1 MSTMVDAQKLT
12 EAECDALREIA
23 NIGAGHAATALSQM
37 TGRKI
42 MIDVPEVAVKRLEE
56 AAEQIGPA
64 DTIVAAVLMHMM
76 GDLTGRTL
84 LVLPESSAR
93 SLCSILLR
101 TSEPGP
107 GFTDMQKSA
116 IMETG
121 NILCSAYL
129 NALSDFMGMMLV
141 PSVPALVADLA
152 GAVLTTAYLNFGH
165 SRDHVICVETAF
177 RIAGSDD
184 KVNGQFILMPDVA
197 SLTAIFDAIH
207 LVQ

>member
-1 MSTMVDAQKLT
+1 MIDAEKLSPG
-12 EAECDALREIA
+12 ERDALREIA

-42 MIDVPEVAVKRLEE
+42 MIAVPEVQIRRLED
-56 AAEQIGPA
+56 AAELIGPA

-84 LVLPESSAR
+84 LVLPEESAR
-93 SLCSILLR
+93 TLCGILIR
-101 TSEPGP
+101 KPEPPTGFSE
-107 GFTDMQKSA
+107 MQRSA

-129 NALSDFMGMMLV
+129 NALSDFMGMMLL
-141 PSVPALVADLA
+141 PSVPALVVDQA

-165 SRDHVICVETAF
+165 ARDFVICVETAF
-177 RIAGSDD
+177 EIAGSDE
-184 KVNGQFILMPDVA
+184 VVQGQFILMPDVA
-197 SLTAIFDAIH
+197 SLTAIFDAIN
-207 LVQ
+207 LPK

>member
-1 MSTMVDAQKLT
+1 MVDADKLT
-12 EAECDALREIA
+12 DPERDALREIA

-42 MIDVPEVAVKRLEE
+42 MIDVPEVEVKRLEE
-56 AAEQIGPA
+56 AAELLGPPA
-64 DTIVAAVLMHMM
+64 TIVAAVLMHMM

-84 LVLPESSAR
+84 LVLPEVSAR
-93 SLCSILLR
+93 GLCDILLR
-101 TSEPGP
+101 RSEPGP
-107 GFTDMQKSA
+107 GFTEMQRSTV
-116 IMETG
+116 METG

-141 PSVPALVADLA
+141 PSVPALVVDQA

-165 SRDHVICVETAF
+165 SRDYVICVETSF

-184 KVNGQFILMPDVA
+184 SVQGQFILMPDTA

-207 LVQ
+207 LAK

>member
-1 MSTMVDAQKLT
+1 MVDVQKLT
-12 EAECDALREIA
+12 PAERDALREVA

-42 MIDVPEVAVKRLEE
+42 MIDVPEVSIRPLEE
-56 AAEQIGPA
+56 AADLVGPP
-64 DTIVAAVLMHMM
+64 DGIIAAVLMHMM

-84 LVLPESSAR
+84 LVLPENAAKG
-93 SLCSILLR
+93 LCQILLR
-101 TSEPGP
+101 RPEAPE
-107 GFTDMQKSA
+107 GFGDMERST

-129 NALSDFMGMMLV
+129 NALSDFMGMMLL
-141 PSVPALVADLA
+141 PSVPALVIDQA

-165 SRDHVICVETAF
+165 ARDHVICVETSF
-177 RIAGSDD
+177 RFEGLTELFR
-184 KVNGQFILMPDVA
+184 GQFILMPDVA

-207 LVQ
+207 LPR

>member
-1 MSTMVDAQKLT
+1 MIDAEKLSPS
-12 EAECDALREIA
+12 ERDALREVA

-37 TGRKI
+37 TDRKI
-42 MIDVPEVAVKRLEE
+42 MIAVPEVEVKRLED
-56 AAEQIGPA
+56 AAELLGPA

-84 LVLPESSAR
+84 LVLPEASAR
-93 SLCSILLR
+93 TLCNILLR
-101 TSEPGP
+101 NPEAPTGFSE
-107 GFTDMQKSA
+107 MQRST

-141 PSVPALVADLA
+141 PSVPALVVDQA

-165 SRDHVICVETAF
+165 ARDFVICVETAF
-177 RIAGSDD
+177 RIAGSEEI
-184 KVNGQFILMPDVA
+184 VQGQFILMPDVA

-207 LVQ
+207 LAS

>member
-1 MSTMVDAQKLT
+1 MVDAQRLT
-12 EAECDALREIA
+12 PAEIDALREVA

-42 MIDVPEVAVKRLEE
+42 MINVPEVSIRPLEE
-56 AAEQIGPA
+56 AAELIGPP
-64 DTIVAAVLMHMM
+64 DSIVAAVLMHMM

-84 LVLPESSAR
+84 LVLPEAAAR
-93 SLCSILLR
+93 GLCQILLR
-101 TSEPGP
+101 RDEPADR
-107 GFTDMQKSA
+107 FNEMERST
-116 IMETG
+116 ITETG

-141 PSVPALVADLA
+141 PSVPALVIDQS

-165 SRDHVICVETAF
+165 ARDYVICVETAF
-177 RIAGSDD
+177 RIAGSDQHLA
-184 KVNGQFILMPDVA
+184 GQFILMPDAA

-207 LVQ
+207 LAR

>member
-1 MSTMVDAQKLT
+1 MVDAQKLT
-12 EAECDALREIA
+12 ALERDALREVA

-42 MIDVPEVAVKRLEE
+42 MIDVPEVSVRRLEE
-56 AAEQIGPA
+56 AAELVGPA
-64 DTIVAAVLMHMM
+64 DAIVAAVLMHMM

-84 LVLPESSAR
+84 LVFPENCAR
-93 SLCSILLR
+93 GLCRILLR
-101 TSEPGP
+101 RDDVGDR
-107 GFTDMQKSA
+107 FTEMERST
-116 IMETG
+116 ITETG

-141 PSVPALVADLA
+141 PSVPALVIDQS

-165 SRDHVICVETAF
+165 ARDHVICVETAF
-177 RIAGSDD
+177 RVDGSAD
-184 KVNGQFILMPDVA
+184 KLYGQFILMPDVA

-207 LVQ
+207 LAQ

>member
-1 MSTMVDAQKLT
+1 MTDTQSLT
-12 EAECDALREIA
+12 DLERDALREVA

-56 AAEQIGPA
+56 AAELVGPPG
-64 DTIVAAVLMHMM
+64 TIIAAVLMHVM

-84 LVLPESSAR
+84 LVLPESCAR
-93 SLCSILLR
+93 RLCEILLR
-101 TSEPGP
+101 RPPSGDSFNEMERSTI
-107 GFTDMQKSA
+107 K
-116 IMETG
+116 ETG

-141 PSVPALVADLA
+141 PSVPALVIDQA

-165 SRDHVICVETAF
+165 SRDMVICVETTF
-177 RIAGSDD
+177 RVEGSSEQLH
-184 KVNGQFILMPDVA
+184 GQFILMPDLA
-197 SLTAIFDAIH
+197 ALTAIFDAIR
-207 LVQ
+207 VSR